1 MANPREENR
10 NHQSAEDAAKRT
22 GERVVDQTTRFGR
35 VAAET
40 GEDMVRASANLLQ
53 QNAET
58 LQNFWRF
65 GLDVP
70 SGVMGRAA
78 DQIGQT
84 LGVSGD
90 DAQRAAEHSAGN
102 AEMILHSTTAV
113 SKMMAEMSREHFDFW
128 RHQIEN
134 SMGRMND
141 LWRCRTP
148 QDLIAVHS
156 DLVRES
162 MGAFLESSRRVA
174 DMSVKMVDDTRKQI
188 NQTAERRNR
197 AA

>member
-1 MANPREENR
+1 MANPREEHR
-10 NHQSAEDAAKRT
+10 DHQSAEEAAKRT
-22 GERVVDQTTRFGR
+22 GEGVVDQTSRFGR

-40 GEDMVRASANLLQ
+40 GEDVVRASADLLQ

-70 SGVMGRAA
+70 SVMMGRSA

-113 SKMMAEMSREHFDFW
+113 SKMMAEVSREHFDFW

-134 SMGRMND
+134 SMGRMNE

-148 QDLIAVHS
+148 QDLLAVHS